1 MDRIIRKV
9 ILVEPKS
16 PDLHIFSRFAM
27 PRLGVVLL
35 GTILKDLGYQVT
47 VMVEEAQPLDHAK
60 LDAADLVGISCITST
75 APGGYA
81 LADDLR
87 RKHVPVV
94 MGGPHI
100 THCADEALEHCD
112 FVVRGEGEAAL
123 PALIDAIE
131 NGHGF
136 DQIPGLSYRKGN
148 HNHHVPAAP
157 LERDLDRWPDPDL
170 SLVQGSL
177 SHAMVGGR
185 RYVPLMTSRGCPHD
199 CSFCSV
205 TTTFGRKM
213 RYRSVER
220 VLAEVAGHDSDR
232 TTFFIYD
239 DNLTAN
245 RRRTRELCEGFESLG
260 RPVQW
265 MAQVRADVAR
275 DPDLLDRMARAGCIM
290 VFIGLESVNEQ
301 SLKST
306 KKRQTLDEIREHVRR
321 IQSRGISVHG
331 MFVFGFDTDGPGTLE
346 RTIRFARSTNL
357 YSLQF
362 LILTPFPG
370 TRLGDELD
378 QAGRVL
384 HRDWSKY
391 DAHHVCFQPAQ
402 VSPAELQAWQ
412 IEGHRRFYSGSQIVT
427 RLFQRN
433 WAGAMISLYA
443 ARLNRSWQ
451 RRNAAYLDSLTK
463 LSPHAALPP
472 ARLAPRLELA

>member
-9 ILVEPKS
+9 VLIEPKS

-35 GTILKDLGYQVT
+35 GTILRDLGYQVK
-47 VMVEEAQPLDHAK
+47 VMVEEARPLDHATIE
-60 LDAADLVGISCITST
+60 AADLVGISCITPTVSR
-75 APGGYA
+75 GYD
-81 LADDLR
+81 LADALR
-87 RKHVPVV
+87 RKNIPVV

-123 PALIDAIE
+123 PALIEAIE
-131 NGHGF
+131 NGKGLELVA
-136 DQIPGLSYRKGN
+136 GLSYRKGAY
-148 HNHHVPAAP
+148 NHHVPAAP

-170 SLVQGSL
+170 NLVEGSI
-177 SHAMVGGR
+177 SHAMTGGR

-213 RYRSVER
+213 RYRSIDR
-220 VLAEVAGHDSDR
+220 VLKEVAGHDLDR
-232 TTFFIYD
+232 SLFFVYD

-245 RRRTRELCEGFESLG
+245 RRRTRELCEGIESIG
-260 RPVQW
+260 RPVRW

-275 DPDLLDRMARAGCIM
+275 DTDLLDRMARAGCNM
-290 VFIGLESVNEQ
+290 VFIGLESVNEAT
-301 SLKST
+301 LKST
-306 KKRQTLDEIREHVRR
+306 KKRQTLDEVREHVRR
-321 IQSRGISVHG
+321 IRSRGIDVHG
-331 MFVFGFDTDGPGTLE
+331 MFVFGFDTDGPGTLD
-346 RTIRFARSTNL
+346 RTLRFAREADL

-370 TRLGDELD
+370 TRLGEEMA

-384 HRDWSKY
+384 HHDWSKY
-391 DAHHVCFQPAQ
+391 DTHHVCFQPAQ
-402 VSPAELQAWQ
+402 VTPAELQAWQ
-412 IEGHRRFYSGSQIVT
+412 MEGHRRFYSGRQFAS
-427 RLFQRN
+427 RLLRRN
-433 WAGAMISLYA
+433 WSGAMVSLYA

-451 RRNAAYLDSLTK
+451 RRNAEYLDSLTK
-463 LSPHAALPP
+463 LSPHATLPP
-472 ARLAPRLELA
+472 ARLTPRLELA